1 MVAPRPISDTTYA
14 ILPVAGYVASG
25 KVEDFMLF
33 HKNVAHSAT
42 FL

>member
-25 KVEDFMLF
+25 KVEDFIG
-33 HKNVAHSAT
+33 AT
-42 FL
+42 ARFER